1 MKGDDDMNFFEFL
14 AALVFAVASG
24 AAGAAVINGLNERW
38 KFRASRKAAKED
50 RAEEKADRTDEI
62 SQELEKFKESEGKKN
77 EELEKRLNDIV
88 NQLAAVAKAERV
100 ILLDRILHLGKGYID
115 KGEISFDD
123 RKRFHDMHSCYH
135 DDLGGNGDAKLVV
148 EGVDELPL
156 KH

>member
-1 MKGDDDMNFFEFL
+1 MNFFEFL